1 MSPTAKKELLKTIA
15 PRYQKA
21 RRKERSKILDEFC
34 ANFNY
39 NRKYAIRKL
48 LAYKLKRRPGIT
60 RKPGPSSKYAK
71 PEILKPLQQIWLF
84 AHRPCSKR
92 LKAILPE

>member
-1 MSPTAKKELLKTIA
+1 VSPTAKKELLKTIA
-15 PRYQKA
+15 PRYQKS
-21 RRKERSKILDEFC
+21 RRRERSKILDEFC
-34 ANFNY
+34 VIFNY

-48 LAYKLKRRPGIT
+48 LAFKLKRRPEIT
-60 RKPGPSSKYAK
+60 RKPGRGSKYAK

>member
-1 MSPTAKKELLKTIA
+1 MSPTAQKELLKTIA

-39 NRKYAIRKL
+39 NRKYVVRKL
-48 LAYKLKRRPGIT
+48 LGYKRDRKR
-60 RKPGPSSKYAK
+60 
-71 PEILKPLQQIWLF
+71 Q
-84 AHRPCSKR
+84 KR
-92 LKAILPE
+92 FR